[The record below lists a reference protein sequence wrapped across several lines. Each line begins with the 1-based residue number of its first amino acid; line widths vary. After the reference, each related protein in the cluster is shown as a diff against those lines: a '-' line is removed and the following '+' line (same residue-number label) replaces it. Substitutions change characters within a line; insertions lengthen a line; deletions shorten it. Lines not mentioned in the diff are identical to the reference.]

1 MDQSEFQKLKYNDS
15 HIKKVRRNPI
25 MQDDL
30 MKLFTVLKEDRRK
43 KSDEEG
49 TETNQLEYGDRG
61 N

>member
-1 MDQSEFQKLKYNDS
+1 
-15 HIKKVRRNPI
+15 

>member
-1 MDQSEFQKLKYNDS
+1 
-15 HIKKVRRNPI
+15 

-49 TETNQLEYGDRG
+49 TETNQLE
-61 N
+61 